1 MKRGKKMDEKYSE
14 INTYIDNLATYLNKE
29 YPNIL
34 SDEQIF
40 RAKTMFNG
48 SSENIDSIKSQIDD
62 LARQT
67 IEEYVTRK
75 EKQQK
80 FRDMTKKRVENIK
93 RDYGIEFDD
102 GKIEQF
108 ISKMLEQNLSR
119 EQIDRRFEA
128 IDESI
133 KSETRKRTLE
143 EQVKSGKVDS
153 NFSSIRKTI
162 GILFDDAMLSST
174 LSIYGGTIPYI
185 MTGEEPK
192 RIIGDVDTHAKLEDM
207 AKIRKY
213 ILEHQD
219 KYHIIS
225 DSLQLCGED
234 YGMELSVNGV
244 DVSIFP
250 TIASNEGMVVRNFS
264 IQESLQQITTK
275 ATLFGGINEESQ
287 IINYNDNG
295 RNIRL
300 MSPEFTY
307 ITKAAA
313 RREKDIID
321 NQVLAKV
328 VDGEK
333 LRQMHSTM
341 KKPEVIETQTKRID
355 IRKRQDDFKV
365 QMEQTQKQEP
375 FAKRSQSEIQ
385 VHQQIKQKN
394 QVIKQQKAQ
403 QQLNKPKVKTLTQN
417 STGGTS
423 NSKGFANIITLS
435 LIVSFVCG
443 VLFMIVYMQIKG
455 L

>member
-1 MKRGKKMDEKYSE
+1 MDEKYAE
-14 INTYIDNLATYLNKE
+14 INTYIDDIVRYLNKE

-34 SDEQIF
+34 SDEQIS

-48 SSENIDSIKSQIDD
+48 SDESIDSIKSKIDD

-75 EKQQK
+75 EKQK
-80 FRDMTKKRVENIK
+80 RFVDATKKRVEHIK

-102 GKIEQF
+102 SKIEQF
-108 ISKMLEQNLSR
+108 TEKILEQNLSK
-119 EQIDRRFEA
+119 EQIDRRFEV

-133 KSETRKRTLE
+133 KDEKKKKMLE
-143 EQVKSGKVDS
+143 EQVKSGKADS
-153 NFSSIRKTI
+153 NFANIRETI
-162 GILFDDAMLSST
+162 GILFDDQMLSPT

-207 AKIRKY
+207 AKIREY

-250 TIASNEGMVVRNFS
+250 TIATKEGMVVRNFS
-264 IQESLQQITTK
+264 IQKTTEQITTK
-275 ATLFGGINEESQ
+275 ATLFGGINEENQ
-287 IINYNDNG
+287 IVNYNSNG
-295 RNIRL
+295 INIRL

-313 RREKDIID
+313 KREKDIID

-328 VDGEK
+328 VDSEK
-333 LRQMHSTM
+333 LRQMSSTM
-341 KKPEVIETQTKRID
+341 KKPEVIETQTKQITIGND
-355 IRKRQDDFKV
+355 KKKDKNGMQV
-365 QMEQTQKQEP
+365 QPKQTNKQES
-375 FAKRSQSEIQ
+375 FAHRSQSEMQ
-385 VHQQIKQKN
+385 VSQQIKQKN
-394 QVIKQQKAQ
+394 QMIKQQKAQ
-403 QQLNKPKVKTLTQN
+403 KQQLNKPKVKTLTQSSSN
-417 STGGTS
+417 SSSTG
-423 NSKGFANIITLS
+423 SKGFANVITLS

-443 VLFMIVYMQIKG
+443 ALFMIVYMFIKG
-455 L
+455 

>member
-1 MKRGKKMDEKYSE
+1 
-14 INTYIDNLATYLNKE
+14 
-29 YPNIL
+29 
-34 SDEQIF
+34 
-40 RAKTMFNG
+40 
-48 SSENIDSIKSQIDD
+48 
-62 LARQT
+62 
-67 IEEYVTRK
+67 
-75 EKQQK
+75 
-80 FRDMTKKRVENIK
+80 
-93 RDYGIEFDD
+93 
-102 GKIEQF
+102 
-108 ISKMLEQNLSR
+108 MLEQNLSR

-133 KSETRKRTLE
+133 KSETRKKVLE
-143 EQVKSGKVDS
+143 EQVKSGMVDS
-153 NFSSIRKTI
+153 NFSDIRETI
-162 GILFDDAMLSST
+162 GILFDDSMLSST

-207 AKIRKY
+207 PKIRKY

-250 TIASNEGMVVRNFS
+250 TIASNDGMVVRNFS
-264 IQESLQQITTK
+264 IQESLEQITTK

-287 IINYNDNG
+287 IINYNSNG

-307 ITKAAA
+307 ITKAASK
-313 RREKDIID
+313 REKDVID

-328 VDGEK
+328 VDSEK

-355 IRKRQDDFKV
+355 IKKKQDDF
-365 QMEQTQKQEP
+365 QTQTGQTLKQES
-375 FAKRSQSEIQ
+375 FAKRSQSEVKIAN
-385 VHQQIKQKN
+385 QIKNKNKIIKCQKE
-394 QVIKQQKAQ
+394 QQKQ
-403 QQLNKPKVKTLTQN
+403 KNKPKVKTLTQSSSN
-417 STGGTS
+417 SSSTG
-423 NSKGFANIITLS
+423 SKGFANVITVS

-443 VLFMIVYMQIKG
+443 TLFMIVYMAIKG
-455 L
+455 

>member
-1 MKRGKKMDEKYSE
+1 MDEKYIE
-14 INTYIDNLATYLNKE
+14 INTYIDNLATYLNQE

-34 SDEQIF
+34 SDEQIS

-62 LARQT
+62 LTRQT
-67 IEEYVTRK
+67 IEEYVKRK

-80 FRDMTKKRVENIK
+80 FRDVTKTRGEHIK
-93 RDYGIEFDD
+93 RDYDIEFDD
-102 GKIEQF
+102 DKIEQF
-108 ISKMLEQNLSR
+108 TSKMLEQNLSR

-133 KSETRKRTLE
+133 KSETRKKVLE
-143 EQVKSGKVDS
+143 EQVKSGMVDS
-153 NFSSIRKTI
+153 NFSDIRETI
-162 GILFDDAMLSST
+162 GILFDDSMLSST

-207 AKIRKY
+207 SKIRKY

-250 TIASNEGMVVRNFS
+250 TIASNDGMVVRNFS
-264 IQESLQQITTK
+264 IQESVEQITTK

-287 IINYNDNG
+287 IINYNSNG

-313 RREKDIID
+313 KREKDVID

-328 VDGEK
+328 VDSEK

-355 IRKRQDDFKV
+355 IKKKQDDF
-365 QMEQTQKQEP
+365 QTQTGQTLKQES
-375 FAKRSQSEIQ
+375 FAKRSQSEVEIAN
-385 VHQQIKQKN
+385 QIKNKN
-394 QVIKQQKAQ
+394 KVIKYQKEQQKQ
-403 QQLNKPKVKTLTQN
+403 KNKPKVKTLTQSSSN
-417 STGGTS
+417 SSSTG
-423 NSKGFANIITLS
+423 SKGFANVITLS

-443 VLFMIVYMQIKG
+443 TLFMIVYMAING
-455 L
+455 

>member
-1 MKRGKKMDEKYSE
+1 MDEKYAE
-14 INTYIDNLATYLNKE
+14 INTYIDNLARYLNNE

-34 SDEQIF
+34 SDEQIS

-48 SSENIDSIKSQIDD
+48 SNESTDSIKSQIDE
-62 LARQT
+62 LARKT

-80 FRDMTKKRVENIK
+80 FRDMTKRRVDHIK

-102 GKIEQF
+102 SKIEQF
-108 ISKMLEQNLSR
+108 TSKMLEQNLSR

-133 KSETRKRTLE
+133 KSETRKKALE

-153 NFSSIRKTI
+153 NFSSIRETI
-162 GILFDDAMLSST
+162 GILFDDTMLSSK

-287 IINYNDNG
+287 IINYNSNG

-313 RREKDIID
+313 GREKDIID

-328 VDGEK
+328 VDSEK

-341 KKPEVIETQTKRID
+341 KKPEVIETQTKRMD
-355 IRKRQDDFKV
+355 IKKKQDDSKV
-365 QMEQTQKQEP
+365 QMEQTQKQES

-385 VHQQIKQKN
+385 AHQQIKQKN

-403 QQLNKPKVKTLTQN
+403 QQLSKPKVKTLTQN
-417 STGGTS
+417 SNGGTS
-423 NSKGFANIITLS
+423 NSKGFTNIITLS

-443 VLFMIVYMQIKG
+443 ALFMIVYMIIKG

>member
-1 MKRGKKMDEKYSE
+1 MDEKYIE
-14 INTYIDNLATYLNKE
+14 INTYIDNLATYLNQE

-34 SDEQIF
+34 SDEQIS

-62 LARQT
+62 LTRQT
-67 IEEYVTRK
+67 IEEYVKRK

-80 FRDMTKKRVENIK
+80 FRDVTKKRVEHIK
-93 RDYGIEFDD
+93 SDYGIKFDD
-102 GKIEQF
+102 DKIEQF
-108 ISKMLEQNLSR
+108 TSKSLEQNLSR
-119 EQIDRRFEA
+119 EQVDRRFED

-133 KSETRKRTLE
+133 KSETRKKVLE
-143 EQVKSGKVDS
+143 EQVKSGMVDS
-153 NFSSIRKTI
+153 NFSDIRETI
-162 GILFDDAMLSST
+162 GILFDDSMLSST

-264 IQESLQQITTK
+264 IQESLEQITTK

-287 IINYNDNG
+287 IINYNSNG

-313 RREKDIID
+313 KREKDIID
-321 NQVLAKV
+321 NKVLAKV
-328 VDGEK
+328 VDSEK

-355 IRKRQDDFKV
+355 IKQKQDDF
-365 QMEQTQKQEP
+365 QTRTGQTREQES
-375 FAKRSQSEIQ
+375 FAKRSQSEVQIAN
-385 VHQQIKQKN
+385 QIKNKNKIIKYQKE
-394 QVIKQQKAQ
+394 QQKQ
-403 QQLNKPKVKTLTQN
+403 KNKPKVKTLTQSSSN
-417 STGGTS
+417 GSSTG
-423 NSKGFANIITLS
+423 SKGFANVITLS

-443 VLFMIVYMQIKG
+443 ALFMIVYMVIKG
-455 L
+455 

>member
-1 MKRGKKMDEKYSE
+1 MDEKYAE
-14 INTYIDNLATYLNKE
+14 INTYIDDIVRYLNKE

-34 SDEQIF
+34 SDEQIS

-48 SSENIDSIKSQIDD
+48 SDESIDSIKSKIDD

-75 EKQQK
+75 EKQK
-80 FRDMTKKRVENIK
+80 RFVDATKKRVEHIK

-102 GKIEQF
+102 SKIEQF
-108 ISKMLEQNLSR
+108 TEKILEQNLSK
-119 EQIDRRFEA
+119 EQIDRRFEV

-133 KSETRKRTLE
+133 KDEKMLE
-143 EQVKSGKVDS
+143 EQVKSGKADS
-153 NFSSIRKTI
+153 NFANIRETI
-162 GILFDDAMLSST
+162 GILFDDQMLSPT

-207 AKIRKY
+207 AKIREY

-250 TIASNEGMVVRNFS
+250 TIATKEGMVVRNFS
-264 IQESLQQITTK
+264 IQKTTEQITTK
-275 ATLFGGINEESQ
+275 ATLFGGINEENQ
-287 IINYNDNG
+287 IVNYNSNG
-295 RNIRL
+295 INIRL

-313 RREKDIID
+313 KREKDIID

-328 VDGEK
+328 VDSEK
-333 LRQMHSTM
+333 LRQMSSTM
-341 KKPEVIETQTKRID
+341 KKPEVIETQTKQITIGND
-355 IRKRQDDFKV
+355 KKKDKNGMQV
-365 QMEQTQKQEP
+365 QPKQTNKQES
-375 FAKRSQSEIQ
+375 FAHRSQSEMQ
-385 VHQQIKQKN
+385 VSQQIKQKN
-394 QVIKQQKAQ
+394 QMIKQQKAQ
-403 QQLNKPKVKTLTQN
+403 KQQLNKPKVKTLTQSSSN
-417 STGGTS
+417 SSSTG
-423 NSKGFANIITLS
+423 SKGFANIITLS

-443 VLFMIVYMQIKG
+443 ALFMIVYMFIKG
-455 L
+455 

>member
-1 MKRGKKMDEKYSE
+1 MAEKYIE
-14 INTYIDNLATYLNKE
+14 INTYIDNLATYLNQE

-34 SDEQIF
+34 SDEQIS

-62 LARQT
+62 LTRQT
-67 IEEYVTRK
+67 IEEYVKRK

-80 FRDMTKKRVENIK
+80 FRDVTKKRVEHIK
-93 RDYGIEFDD
+93 CDYGIEFDD
-102 GKIEQF
+102 DKIEQF
-108 ISKMLEQNLSR
+108 TPKMLEQNLSR

-133 KSETRKRTLE
+133 KSETRKKVLE
-143 EQVKSGKVDS
+143 EQVKSGMVDS
-153 NFSSIRKTI
+153 NFSDIRETV
-162 GILFDDAMLSST
+162 GILFDDSMLSST

-207 AKIRKY
+207 SKIRKY

-250 TIASNEGMVVRNFS
+250 TIASNDGMVVRNFS
-264 IQESLQQITTK
+264 IQESLEQITTK

-287 IINYNDNG
+287 IINYNSNG

-313 RREKDIID
+313 KREKDVID

-328 VDGEK
+328 VDSEK
-333 LRQMHSTM
+333 LRQMQSTM

-355 IRKRQDDFKV
+355 IKKKQDDFHT
-365 QMEQTQKQEP
+365 QTGQTLEQES
-375 FAKRSQSEIQ
+375 FAKRSQSEVKIAN
-385 VHQQIKQKN
+385 QIKNKNKIIKYQKE
-394 QVIKQQKAQ
+394 QQKQ
-403 QQLNKPKVKTLTQN
+403 KNKPKVKTLTQSSSN
-417 STGGTS
+417 SSSTG
-423 NSKGFANIITLS
+423 SKGFANVITLS

-443 VLFMIVYMQIKG
+443 TLFMIVYMAIKG
-455 L
+455 

>member
-1 MKRGKKMDEKYSE
+1 MNEKYDE
-14 INTYIDNLATYLNKE
+14 INTYIDNLAKYLNKE

-34 SDEQIF
+34 SDEQIS
-40 RAKTMFNG
+40 RAKNMFNG
-48 SSENIDSIKSQIDD
+48 FDESIDSIKSKIDD

-75 EKQQK
+75 EKQRR
-80 FRDMTKKRVENIK
+80 FVDATKKREEHIK
-93 RDYGIEFDD
+93 RDYGIEFDNS
-102 GKIEQF
+102 KIEQF
-108 ISKMLEQNLSR
+108 IEKILEQNLTK
-119 EQIDRRFEA
+119 EQIDRRFEV

-133 KSETRKRTLE
+133 KDEKKKKMLE
-143 EQVKSGKVDS
+143 EQVRSGKVDS
-153 NFSSIRKTI
+153 NFSNIRETI
-162 GILFDDAMLSST
+162 GILFDDQILSST

-207 AKIRKY
+207 TKIREY

-250 TIASNEGMVVRNFS
+250 TIATKEGMVVRNFS
-264 IQESLQQITTK
+264 IQKTTEQITTK
-275 ATLFGGINEESQ
+275 ATLFGGINEENQ
-287 IINYNDNG
+287 IVNYNSNG

-307 ITKAAA
+307 ITKAVA

-328 VDGEK
+328 IDNEK
-333 LRQMHSTM
+333 LGQMSSTM
-341 KKPEVIETQTKRID
+341 KKPEVIETQTKKITIEND
-355 IRKRQDDFKV
+355 KKKDKNEMQA
-365 QMEQTQKQEP
+365 QPQQTNKQES
-375 FAKRSQSEIQ
+375 FAHRSQSEIKIA
-385 VHQQIKQKN
+385 QQIKQKN
-394 QVIKQQKAQ
+394 IIIKQQKEQ
-403 QQLNKPKVKTLTQN
+403 QKSMEKLKAKILTK
-417 STGGTS
+417 S
-423 NSKGFANIITLS
+423 SKSGNASSSGGFANILTLTLITGF
-435 LIVSFVCG
+435 IAG
-443 VLFMIVYMQIKG
+443 AIFMIVYNILK
-455 L
+455 

>member
-1 MKRGKKMDEKYSE
+1 MDEKNAE
-14 INTYIDNLATYLNKE
+14 IYTYIDNLAGYLNKK

-34 SDEQIF
+34 SDEQIS

-48 SSENIDSIKSQIDD
+48 SDESIDSIKSKIDD

-75 EKQQK
+75 EKQQN
-80 FRDMTKKRVENIK
+80 FRNMTKRRVDHIK

-102 GKIEQF
+102 SKIEQF
-108 ISKMLEQNLSR
+108 TEKMLEQNLSK
-119 EQIDRRFEA
+119 EQIDRRFEV

-133 KSETRKRTLE
+133 KNEGRKKMLE
-143 EQVKSGKVDS
+143 EQVKSGKADS
-153 NFSSIRKTI
+153 NFSNIRETI
-162 GILFDDAMLSST
+162 GILFDDDMLSSK

-207 AKIRKY
+207 AKIREY
-213 ILEHQD
+213 ILAHQD

-234 YGMELSVNGV
+234 YGMELSVNDV

-250 TIASNEGMVVRNFS
+250 TIATKEGMVVRNFS
-264 IQESLQQITTK
+264 IQESLEQITTK

-287 IINYNDNG
+287 IVNYNSNG

-313 RREKDIID
+313 KREKDIID

-333 LRQMHSTM
+333 LRQMSSTM
-341 KKPEVIETQTKRID
+341 KKPEVIETQTKKMTIEND
-355 IRKRQDDFKV
+355 KKKDKNGI
-365 QMEQTQKQEP
+365 QTQPQQTKKQEP
-375 FAKRSQSEIQ
+375 FAHRSQSEIQ
-385 VHQQIKQKN
+385 VSQQIKQKN
-394 QVIKQQKAQ
+394 QIIKQQKAQ
-403 QQLNKPKVKTLTQN
+403 KQQLNKPKVKTLTQSSSN
-417 STGGTS
+417 SSSTS
-423 NSKGFANIITLS
+423 SKGFTNVITLS

-443 VLFMIVYMQIKG
+443 ALFMIVYMLIKG
-455 L
+455 

>member
-1 MKRGKKMDEKYSE
+1 MDEKYIE
-14 INTYIDNLATYLNKE
+14 INTYIDNLATYLNQE

-34 SDEQIF
+34 SDEQIS

-62 LARQT
+62 LTRQT
-67 IEEYVTRK
+67 IEEYVKRK

-80 FRDMTKKRVENIK
+80 FRDVTKKRVEHIK

-102 GKIEQF
+102 DKIEQF
-108 ISKMLEQNLSR
+108 TSKMLEQNLSR

-133 KSETRKRTLE
+133 KSETSKKVLE
-143 EQVKSGKVDS
+143 EQVKSGMVDS
-153 NFSSIRKTI
+153 NFSDIRETI
-162 GILFDDAMLSST
+162 GILFDDSMLSST

-264 IQESLQQITTK
+264 IQESLEQITTK

-287 IINYNDNG
+287 IINYNSNG

-313 RREKDIID
+313 KREKDIID

-328 VDGEK
+328 VDSEK

-355 IRKRQDDFKV
+355 IKQKQDDS
-365 QMEQTQKQEP
+365 QTQTGQTHEQES
-375 FAKRSQSEIQ
+375 FAKRSQSEVQIAN
-385 VHQQIKQKN
+385 QIKNKNKIIKYQKE
-394 QVIKQQKAQ
+394 QQKQ
-403 QQLNKPKVKTLTQN
+403 KNKPKVKTLTQSSSN
-417 STGGTS
+417 GSSTG
-423 NSKGFANIITLS
+423 SKGFANVITLS

-443 VLFMIVYMQIKG
+443 ALFMIVYMIIKG
-455 L
+455 

>member
-1 MKRGKKMDEKYSE
+1 MNEKYDE
-14 INTYIDNLATYLNKE
+14 INTYIDNLAKYLNKE

-34 SDEQIF
+34 SDEQIS
-40 RAKTMFNG
+40 RAKNMFNG
-48 SSENIDSIKSQIDD
+48 FDESIDSIKSKVDD

-75 EKQQK
+75 EKQRR
-80 FRDMTKKRVENIK
+80 FVDATKKRVEHIK
-93 RDYGIEFDD
+93 RDYGIEFDNS
-102 GKIEQF
+102 KIEQF
-108 ISKMLEQNLSR
+108 TEKILEQNLTK
-119 EQIDRRFEA
+119 EQIDRRFEV

-133 KSETRKRTLE
+133 KDEKREKMLE
-143 EQVKSGKVDS
+143 EQVRSGKADS
-153 NFSSIRKTI
+153 NFSNIRETI
-162 GILFDDAMLSST
+162 GILFDDQILSST

-207 AKIRKY
+207 TKIREY

-250 TIASNEGMVVRNFS
+250 TIATKEGMVVRNFS
-264 IQESLQQITTK
+264 IQKTTEQITTK
-275 ATLFGGINEESQ
+275 ATLFGGINEENQ
-287 IINYNDNG
+287 IVNYNSNG

-307 ITKAAA
+307 ITKAVA

-328 VDGEK
+328 IDNEK
-333 LRQMHSTM
+333 LGQMSSTM
-341 KKPEVIETQTKRID
+341 KKPEVIETQTKKITIEND
-355 IRKRQDDFKV
+355 KKKDKTEMLAQP
-365 QMEQTQKQEP
+365 QQTNKQES
-375 FAKRSQSEIQ
+375 FEHRSQSEIQ
-385 VHQQIKQKN
+385 IAQQIRQKN
-394 QVIKQQKAQ
+394 MIIKQQKEYQRSLEKSKA
-403 QQLNKPKVKTLTQN
+403 KILTKSSKSGN
-417 STGGTS
+417 TS
-423 NSKGFANIITLS
+423 SSRGFANILTLTLITGF
-435 LIVSFVCG
+435 IAG
-443 VLFMIVYMQIKG
+443 AIFMVIYNILK
-455 L
+455 

>member
-1 MKRGKKMDEKYSE
+1 MDEKYIE
-14 INTYIDNLATYLNKE
+14 INTYIDNLATYLNQE

-34 SDEQIF
+34 SDEQIS

-62 LARQT
+62 LTRQT
-67 IEEYVTRK
+67 IEEYVKRK

-80 FRDMTKKRVENIK
+80 FRDVTKKRVEHIK
-93 RDYGIEFDD
+93 RDYVIKFDD
-102 GKIEQF
+102 DKIEQF
-108 ISKMLEQNLSR
+108 TSKILEQNLSR
-119 EQIDRRFEA
+119 EQVDRRFEA

-133 KSETRKRTLE
+133 KSETRTKVLE
-143 EQVKSGKVDS
+143 EQVKSGMVDS
-153 NFSSIRKTI
+153 NFSDIRETI
-162 GILFDDAMLSST
+162 GILFDDSMLSST

-192 RIIGDVDTHAKLEDM
+192 RIIVDVDTHAKLEDM

-225 DSLQLCGED
+225 DSLQLCRED

-264 IQESLQQITTK
+264 IQESLEQITTK

-287 IINYNDNG
+287 IINYNSNG

-307 ITKAAA
+307 ITKAVSK
-313 RREKDIID
+313 REKDIID

-328 VDGEK
+328 VDSEK

-355 IRKRQDDFKV
+355 IKQKQDDF
-365 QMEQTQKQEP
+365 QTRTGQTHEQES
-375 FAKRSQSEIQ
+375 FAKRSQSEVQIAN
-385 VHQQIKQKN
+385 QIKNKNKIIKYQKE
-394 QVIKQQKAQ
+394 QQKQ
-403 QQLNKPKVKTLTQN
+403 KNKPKVKTLTKSSSN
-417 STGGTS
+417 GSSTG
-423 NSKGFANIITLS
+423 SKGFANVITLS

-443 VLFMIVYMQIKG
+443 VLFMIIYMVIKG
-455 L
+455 

>member
-1 MKRGKKMDEKYSE
+1 MDEKYAE
-14 INTYIDNLATYLNKE
+14 INTYIDNLARYLNNE

-34 SDEQIF
+34 SDEQIS

-48 SSENIDSIKSQIDD
+48 SNESTDSIKSQIDE
-62 LARQT
+62 LARKT

-75 EKQQK
+75 EKQK
-80 FRDMTKKRVENIK
+80 RFVDATKKRVEHIK

-102 GKIEQF
+102 SKIEQF
-108 ISKMLEQNLSR
+108 TEKILEQNLSK
-119 EQIDRRFEA
+119 EQIDRRFEV

-133 KSETRKRTLE
+133 KDEKKKKMLE
-143 EQVKSGKVDS
+143 EQVKSGKTDS
-153 NFSSIRKTI
+153 NFANIRETI
-162 GILFDDAMLSST
+162 GILFDDQILSPT

-192 RIIGDVDTHAKLEDM
+192 RILGDVDTHAKLEDM

-234 YGMELSVNGV
+234 YGLELSVNGV

-275 ATLFGGINEESQ
+275 ATLFGGINEENQ
-287 IINYNDNG
+287 IVNYNSNG

-313 RREKDIID
+313 KREKDIID

-328 VDGEK
+328 VDSEK
-333 LRQMHSTM
+333 LRQMSSTM
-341 KKPEVIETQTKRID
+341 KKPEVVETQTKQITIGND
-355 IRKRQDDFKV
+355 KKKDKNGMQV
-365 QMEQTQKQEP
+365 QPKQTNKQES
-375 FAKRSQSEIQ
+375 FAHRSQSEME
-385 VHQQIKQKN
+385 VSQQIKQKN
-394 QVIKQQKAQ
+394 QMIKQQKAQ
-403 QQLNKPKVKTLTQN
+403 KQQLNKPKVKTLTQSSSN
-417 STGGTS
+417 SSSTG
-423 NSKGFANIITLS
+423 SKGLANVITLS

-443 VLFMIVYMQIKG
+443 ALFMIVYMFIKG
-455 L
+455 

>member
-1 MKRGKKMDEKYSE
+1 MDEKYIE
-14 INTYIDNLATYLNKE
+14 INTYIDNLATYLNQE

-34 SDEQIF
+34 SDEQIS

-62 LARQT
+62 LTRQT
-67 IEEYVTRK
+67 IEEYVKRK

-80 FRDMTKKRVENIK
+80 FRDVTKKRVEHIK

-102 GKIEQF
+102 DKKEQF
-108 ISKMLEQNLSR
+108 TSKMLEQNLSR

-133 KSETRKRTLE
+133 KSETRKKVLE
-143 EQVKSGKVDS
+143 EQVKSGMVDS
-153 NFSSIRKTI
+153 NFSDIRETI
-162 GILFDDAMLSST
+162 GILFDDSMLSST

-264 IQESLQQITTK
+264 IQESLEQITTK

-287 IINYNDNG
+287 IINYNSNG

-313 RREKDIID
+313 KREKDVID

-328 VDGEK
+328 VDSEK

-355 IRKRQDDFKV
+355 IKKKQDDF
-365 QMEQTQKQEP
+365 QTQTGQTLEQKS
-375 FAKRSQSEIQ
+375 FAKRSQSEVQIAN
-385 VHQQIKQKN
+385 QIKNKNKIIKYQKE
-394 QVIKQQKAQ
+394 QQKQ
-403 QQLNKPKVKTLTQN
+403 KNKPKVKTLTQSSSN
-417 STGGTS
+417 SSSTG
-423 NSKGFANIITLS
+423 SKGFANVITLS

-443 VLFMIVYMQIKG
+443 ALFMIVYMIIKG
-455 L
+455 

>member
-1 MKRGKKMDEKYSE
+1 MEEKYTE
-14 INTYIDNLATYLNKE
+14 INTYIDNLSRYLSNE

-34 SDEQIF
+34 SDEQIS
-40 RAKTMFNG
+40 RAKTMFN
-48 SSENIDSIKSQIDD
+48 SSNESIDSIKSQIDD
-62 LARQT
+62 LAKQT

-75 EKQQK
+75 EKQRK
-80 FRDMTKKRVENIK
+80 FVDVTKKRVDHIK
-93 RDYGIEFDD
+93 CDYGIEFDD
-102 GKIEQF
+102 SKIEQF
-108 ISKMLEQNLSR
+108 TEKMLEQNLSK
-119 EQIDRRFEA
+119 EQINRRFEV

-133 KSETRKRTLE
+133 KNERRKQMLE

-153 NFSSIRKTI
+153 NFSNIRETI

-207 AKIRKY
+207 VKIRKY

-219 KYHIIS
+219 KYHIVS

-250 TIASNEGMVVRNFS
+250 TIASDEGMVVRNFS
-264 IQESLQQITTK
+264 IQESLEQITTK
-275 ATLFGGINEESQ
+275 ATLFGGINEENQ
-287 IINYNDNG
+287 IVNYNSNG

-313 RREKDIID
+313 KREKDIID

-328 VDGEK
+328 VDSEK
-333 LRQMHSTM
+333 LRQMSSTM
-341 KKPEVIETQTKRID
+341 KKPEVIETQTKRMTIAKD
-355 IRKRQDDFKV
+355 KNRIQA
-365 QMEQTQKQEP
+365 QSQQTNKQEA
-375 FAKRSQSEIQ
+375 FSRRSPSEIQ
-385 VHQQIKQKN
+385 VSQQIKQKN
-394 QVIKQQKAQ
+394 NMIKQQKAQ
-403 QQLNKPKVKTLTQN
+403 KQQLNKPRVRTLTKSSLN
-417 STGGTS
+417 SSSTG
-423 NSKGFANIITLS
+423 SKGFTNVITLS

-443 VLFMIVYMQIKG
+443 ALFIIVYILIKRS
-455 L
+455 

>member
-1 MKRGKKMDEKYSE
+1 MDDKYIE
-14 INTYIDNLATYLNKE
+14 INAYIDNLARYLNKE

-34 SDEQIF
+34 SDEQIS

-48 SSENIDSIKSQIDD
+48 SDESIDSIKSKIDD

-75 EKQQK
+75 EKQQI
-80 FRDMTKKRVENIK
+80 FRDMTKKRVEHIK

-102 GKIEQF
+102 SKIEQF
-108 ISKMLEQNLSR
+108 TEKMLEQNLSK
-119 EQIDRRFEA
+119 EQIDRRFEV

-133 KSETRKRTLE
+133 HNERRKKVLE
-143 EQVKSGKVDS
+143 EQVKSGKAVS
-153 NFSSIRKTI
+153 NFSNIRETI
-162 GILFDDAMLSST
+162 GILFDDEMLSST

-213 ILEHQD
+213 ILEHPD

-225 DSLQLCGED
+225 DSLQLSGED
-234 YGMELSVNGV
+234 YGIELSVNGV

-250 TIASNEGMVVRNFS
+250 TIATSEGMVVRNFS
-264 IQESLQQITTK
+264 IQESLEQITTK

-287 IINYNDNG
+287 IINYNNNG

-313 RREKDIID
+313 KREKDIID

-328 VDGEK
+328 VDQEK
-333 LRQMHSTM
+333 LRQMSSTM
-341 KKPEVIETQTKRID
+341 KKPEVIETQTKKITIENDKKKDNREME
-355 IRKRQDDFKV
+355 V
-365 QMEQTQKQEP
+365 QPQQTNKQES
-375 FAKRSQSEIQ
+375 FSHMSQSEMQ
-385 VHQQIKQKN
+385 VSQQIRQKN
-394 QVIKQQKAQ
+394 QMIK
-403 QQLNKPKVKTLTQN
+403 QQLNKPKVKTLTQYSSN
-417 STGGTS
+417 SSSTG
-423 NSKGFANIITLS
+423 SKGFTNIITLS

-443 VLFMIVYMQIKG
+443 ALFMIVYMFIKG
-455 L
+455 

>member
-1 MKRGKKMDEKYSE
+1 MDDKYIE
-14 INTYIDNLATYLNKE
+14 INAYIDNLARYLNKE

-34 SDEQIF
+34 SDEQIS

-48 SSENIDSIKSQIDD
+48 SDESIDSIKSKIDD

-75 EKQQK
+75 EKQQI
-80 FRDMTKKRVENIK
+80 FRDMTKKRVEHIK

-102 GKIEQF
+102 SKIEQF
-108 ISKMLEQNLSR
+108 TEKMLEQNLSK
-119 EQIDRRFEA
+119 EQIDRRFEV

-133 KSETRKRTLE
+133 HNERRKKVLE
-143 EQVKSGKVDS
+143 EQVKSGKSVS
-153 NFSSIRKTI
+153 NFSNIRETI
-162 GILFDDAMLSST
+162 GILFDDEMLSST

-213 ILEHQD
+213 ILEHPD

-225 DSLQLCGED
+225 DSLQLSGED
-234 YGMELSVNGV
+234 YGIELSVNGV

-250 TIASNEGMVVRNFS
+250 TIATSEGMVVRNFS
-264 IQESLQQITTK
+264 IQESLEQITTK

-287 IINYNDNG
+287 IINYNNNG

-313 RREKDIID
+313 KREKDIID

-328 VDGEK
+328 VDQEK
-333 LRQMHSTM
+333 LRQMSSTM
-341 KKPEVIETQTKRID
+341 KKPEVIETQTKKITIENDKKKDNREME
-355 IRKRQDDFKV
+355 V
-365 QMEQTQKQEP
+365 QPQQTNKQES
-375 FAKRSQSEIQ
+375 FSHMSQSEMQ
-385 VHQQIKQKN
+385 VSQQIRQKN
-394 QVIKQQKAQ
+394 QMIKQQKAQ
-403 QQLNKPKVKTLTQN
+403 KQQLNKPKVKTLTQYSSN
-417 STGGTS
+417 SSSTG
-423 NSKGFANIITLS
+423 SKGFTNIITLS

-443 VLFMIVYMQIKG
+443 ALFMIVYMFIKG
-455 L
+455 

>member
-1 MKRGKKMDEKYSE
+1 MDEKYIE
-14 INTYIDNLATYLNKE
+14 INTYIDNLATYLNQE

-34 SDEQIF
+34 SDEQIS

-62 LARQT
+62 LTRQT
-67 IEEYVTRK
+67 IEEYVKRK

-80 FRDMTKKRVENIK
+80 FRDVTKTRGEHIK
-93 RDYGIEFDD
+93 RDYDIEFDD
-102 GKIEQF
+102 DKIEQF
-108 ISKMLEQNLSR
+108 TSKMLEQNLSR

-133 KSETRKRTLE
+133 KSETRKKVLE
-143 EQVKSGKVDS
+143 EQVKSGMVDS
-153 NFSSIRKTI
+153 NFSDIRETI
-162 GILFDDAMLSST
+162 GILFDDSMLSST

-207 AKIRKY
+207 SKIRKY

-250 TIASNEGMVVRNFS
+250 TIASNDGMVVRNFS
-264 IQESLQQITTK
+264 IQESLEQITTK

-287 IINYNDNG
+287 IINYNSNG

-313 RREKDIID
+313 KREKDVID

-328 VDGEK
+328 VDSEK

-355 IRKRQDDFKV
+355 IKKKQDDF
-365 QMEQTQKQEP
+365 QTQTGQTLKQES
-375 FAKRSQSEIQ
+375 FAKRSQSEVKIAN
-385 VHQQIKQKN
+385 QIKNKN
-394 QVIKQQKAQ
+394 KVIKYQKEQQKQ
-403 QQLNKPKVKTLTQN
+403 KNKPKVKTLTQSSSN
-417 STGGTS
+417 SSSTG
-423 NSKGFANIITLS
+423 SKGFANVITLS

-443 VLFMIVYMQIKG
+443 TLFMIVYMAING
-455 L
+455 

>member
-1 MKRGKKMDEKYSE
+1 MDEKYIE
-14 INTYIDNLATYLNKE
+14 INTYIDNLATYLNQE

-34 SDEQIF
+34 SDEQIS

-62 LARQT
+62 LTRQT
-67 IEEYVTRK
+67 IEEYVKRK

-80 FRDMTKKRVENIK
+80 FRDVTKKKVEHIK
-93 RDYGIEFDD
+93 HDYGIEFDD
-102 GKIEQF
+102 DKIEQF
-108 ISKMLEQNLSR
+108 TSKMLEQNLSR

-133 KSETRKRTLE
+133 KSETRKKVLE
-143 EQVKSGKVDS
+143 EQVKSGMVDS
-153 NFSSIRKTI
+153 NFSDIRETI
-162 GILFDDAMLSST
+162 GILFDDSMLSST

-250 TIASNEGMVVRNFS
+250 TIASNDGMVVRNFS
-264 IQESLQQITTK
+264 IQESLEQITTK

-287 IINYNDNG
+287 IINYNSNG

-313 RREKDIID
+313 KREKDVID

-328 VDGEK
+328 VDSEK

-355 IRKRQDDFKV
+355 IKKKQDDF
-365 QMEQTQKQEP
+365 QTQTGQTLEQKS
-375 FAKRSQSEIQ
+375 FAKRSQSEVQIAN
-385 VHQQIKQKN
+385 QIKNKNKIIKYQKE
-394 QVIKQQKAQ
+394 QQKQ
-403 QQLNKPKVKTLTQN
+403 KNKPKVKTLTQSSSN
-417 STGGTS
+417 SSSTG
-423 NSKGFANIITLS
+423 SKGFANVITLS

-443 VLFMIVYMQIKG
+443 ALFMIVYMIIKG
-455 L
+455 

>member
-1 MKRGKKMDEKYSE
+1 MDEKYAE
-14 INTYIDNLATYLNKE
+14 INTYIDNLARYLNNE

-34 SDEQIF
+34 SDEQIS

-48 SSENIDSIKSQIDD
+48 SNESTDSIKSQIDE
-62 LARQT
+62 LARKT

-75 EKQQK
+75 EKQK
-80 FRDMTKKRVENIK
+80 RFVDATKKRVEHIK

-102 GKIEQF
+102 SKIEQF
-108 ISKMLEQNLSR
+108 TEKILEQNLSK
-119 EQIDRRFEA
+119 EQIDRRFEV

-133 KSETRKRTLE
+133 KDEKKKKMLE
-143 EQVKSGKVDS
+143 EQVKSGKADS
-153 NFSSIRKTI
+153 NFANIRETI
-162 GILFDDAMLSST
+162 GILFDDQILSPT

-234 YGMELSVNGV
+234 YGLELSVNGV

-275 ATLFGGINEESQ
+275 ATLFGGINEENQ
-287 IINYNDNG
+287 IVNYNSNG

-313 RREKDIID
+313 KREKDIID

-328 VDGEK
+328 VDSEK
-333 LRQMHSTM
+333 LRQMSSTM
-341 KKPEVIETQTKRID
+341 KKPEVVETQTKQITIGND
-355 IRKRQDDFKV
+355 KKKDKNGMQV
-365 QMEQTQKQEP
+365 QPKQTNKQES
-375 FAKRSQSEIQ
+375 FAHRSQSEIQ
-385 VHQQIKQKN
+385 VHQQIKQQN
-394 QVIKQQKAQ
+394 QIIKQQKAQ
-403 QQLNKPKVKTLTQN
+403 KKQMNKPKVKTLTQSSSN
-417 STGGTS
+417 GSSTG
-423 NSKGFANIITLS
+423 SKGLANVITLS

-443 VLFMIVYMQIKG
+443 ALFMIVYMFIKG
-455 L
+455 

>member
-1 MKRGKKMDEKYSE
+1 MDEKYIE
-14 INTYIDNLATYLNKE
+14 INTYIDNLATYLNQE

-34 SDEQIF
+34 SDEQIS

-62 LARQT
+62 LTRQT
-67 IEEYVTRK
+67 IEEYVKRK

-80 FRDMTKKRVENIK
+80 FRDVTKKRVEHIK
-93 RDYGIEFDD
+93 RDYDIEFDD
-102 GKIEQF
+102 DKIEQF
-108 ISKMLEQNLSR
+108 SSKMLEQNLSR

-133 KSETRKRTLE
+133 KSEPRKKVLE
-143 EQVKSGKVDS
+143 EQVKSGMVDS
-153 NFSSIRKTI
+153 NFSDIRETI
-162 GILFDDAMLSST
+162 GILFDDSMLSST

-264 IQESLQQITTK
+264 IQESLEQITTK

-287 IINYNDNG
+287 IINYNSNG

-313 RREKDIID
+313 KREKDIID

-328 VDGEK
+328 VDSEK

-355 IRKRQDDFKV
+355 IKKKQDDF
-365 QMEQTQKQEP
+365 QTQTGQTLEQES
-375 FAKRSQSEIQ
+375 FAKRSQSEVQIAN
-385 VHQQIKQKN
+385 QIKNKNKIIKYQKE
-394 QVIKQQKAQ
+394 QQKQ
-403 QQLNKPKVKTLTQN
+403 KNKPKVKTLTQSSSN
-417 STGGTS
+417 SSSTG
-423 NSKGFANIITLS
+423 SKGFANVITLS

-443 VLFMIVYMQIKG
+443 ALFMIVYMIIKG
-455 L
+455 

>member
-1 MKRGKKMDEKYSE
+1 MDEKYIE
-14 INTYIDNLATYLNKE
+14 INTYIDNLATYLNQE

-34 SDEQIF
+34 SDEQIS

-62 LARQT
+62 LTRQT
-67 IEEYVTRK
+67 IEEYVKRK

-80 FRDMTKKRVENIK
+80 FRDVTKKRVEHIK

-102 GKIEQF
+102 DKKEQF
-108 ISKMLEQNLSR
+108 TSKMLEQNLSR

-133 KSETRKRTLE
+133 KSETRKKVLE
-143 EQVKSGKVDS
+143 EQVKSGMVDS
-153 NFSSIRKTI
+153 NFSDIRETI
-162 GILFDDAMLSST
+162 GILFDDSMLSST

-250 TIASNEGMVVRNFS
+250 TIASNDGMVVRNFS
-264 IQESLQQITTK
+264 IQESLEQITTK

-287 IINYNDNG
+287 IINYNSNG

-313 RREKDIID
+313 KREKDVID

-328 VDGEK
+328 VDSEK

-355 IRKRQDDFKV
+355 IKKKQDDF
-365 QMEQTQKQEP
+365 QTQTGQTLKQES
-375 FAKRSQSEIQ
+375 FAKRSQSEVQIAN
-385 VHQQIKQKN
+385 QIKNKNKIIKYQKE
-394 QVIKQQKAQ
+394 QQKQ
-403 QQLNKPKVKTLTQN
+403 KNKPKVKTLTHSSSN
-417 STGGTS
+417 SSSTG
-423 NSKGFANIITLS
+423 SKGFANVITLS

-443 VLFMIVYMQIKG
+443 ALFMIVYMIIKG
-455 L
+455 

>member
-1 MKRGKKMDEKYSE
+1 MDEKYIE
-14 INTYIDNLATYLNKE
+14 INTYIDNLAAYLNQE

-34 SDEQIF
+34 SDEQIS

-62 LARQT
+62 LTRQT
-67 IEEYVTRK
+67 IEEYVKRK

-80 FRDMTKKRVENIK
+80 FRDVTKKRVEHIK
-93 RDYGIEFDD
+93 RDYGIEFDGD
-102 GKIEQF
+102 KIEQF
-108 ISKMLEQNLSR
+108 TSKMSEQNLSR

-133 KSETRKRTLE
+133 KSETRKKVLE
-143 EQVKSGKVDS
+143 EQVKSGMVDS
-153 NFSSIRKTI
+153 NFSDIRETI
-162 GILFDDAMLSST
+162 GILFDDSMLSST

-207 AKIRKY
+207 SKIRKY

-250 TIASNEGMVVRNFS
+250 TIASNDGMVVRNFS
-264 IQESLQQITTK
+264 IQESLEQITTK

-287 IINYNDNG
+287 IINYNSNG

-313 RREKDIID
+313 KREKDVID

-328 VDGEK
+328 VDSEK

-355 IRKRQDDFKV
+355 IKKKQDDF
-365 QMEQTQKQEP
+365 QTQTGQTLKQES
-375 FAKRSQSEIQ
+375 FAKRSQSEVKIAN
-385 VHQQIKQKN
+385 QIKSKNKIIKYQKE
-394 QVIKQQKAQ
+394 QQKQ
-403 QQLNKPKVKTLTQN
+403 KNKPKVKTLTQSSSN
-417 STGGTS
+417 SSSTG
-423 NSKGFANIITLS
+423 SKGFANVITLS

-443 VLFMIVYMQIKG
+443 TLFMIVYMAIKG
-455 L
+455 

>member
-1 MKRGKKMDEKYSE
+1 MDEKYIE
-14 INTYIDNLATYLNKE
+14 INTYIDNLATYLNQE

-34 SDEQIF
+34 SDEQIS

-62 LARQT
+62 LTRQT
-67 IEEYVTRK
+67 IEEYVKRK

-80 FRDMTKKRVENIK
+80 FRDVTKTRGEHIK
-93 RDYGIEFDD
+93 RDYDIEFDD
-102 GKIEQF
+102 DKIEQF
-108 ISKMLEQNLSR
+108 TSKMLEQNLSR

-133 KSETRKRTLE
+133 KSETRKKVLE
-143 EQVKSGKVDS
+143 EQVKSGMVDS
-153 NFSSIRKTI
+153 NFSDIRETI
-162 GILFDDAMLSST
+162 GILFDDSMLSST

-207 AKIRKY
+207 SKIRKY

-250 TIASNEGMVVRNFS
+250 TIASNDGMVVRNFS
-264 IQESLQQITTK
+264 IQESLEQITTK

-287 IINYNDNG
+287 IINYNSNG

-313 RREKDIID
+313 KREKDVID

-328 VDGEK
+328 VDSEK

-355 IRKRQDDFKV
+355 IKKKQDDF
-365 QMEQTQKQEP
+365 QTQTGQTLKQES
-375 FAKRSQSEIQ
+375 FAKRSQSEVEIAN
-385 VHQQIKQKN
+385 QIKNKN
-394 QVIKQQKAQ
+394 KVIKYQKEQQKQ
-403 QQLNKPKVKTLTQN
+403 KNKPKVKTLTQSSSN
-417 STGGTS
+417 SSSTG
-423 NSKGFANIITLS
+423 SKGFANVITLS

-443 VLFMIVYMQIKG
+443 TLFMIVYMAIKG
-455 L
+455 

>member
-1 MKRGKKMDEKYSE
+1 MDEKYIE
-14 INTYIDNLATYLNKE
+14 INTYIDNLATYLNQE
-29 YPNIL
+29 YPNVL
-34 SDEQIF
+34 SDEQIS

-67 IEEYVTRK
+67 IEEYVKRK

-80 FRDMTKKRVENIK
+80 FRDVTKTRGEHIK
-93 RDYGIEFDD
+93 RDYDIEFDD
-102 GKIEQF
+102 DKIEQF
-108 ISKMLEQNLSR
+108 TSKMLEQNLSR

-133 KSETRKRTLE
+133 KSETRKKVLE
-143 EQVKSGKVDS
+143 EQVKSGMVDS
-153 NFSSIRKTI
+153 NFSDIRETI
-162 GILFDDAMLSST
+162 GILFDDSMLSST

-207 AKIRKY
+207 PKIRKY

-250 TIASNEGMVVRNFS
+250 TIASNDGMVVRNFS
-264 IQESLQQITTK
+264 IQESLEQITTK

-287 IINYNDNG
+287 IINYNSNG

-307 ITKAAA
+307 ITKAASK
-313 RREKDIID
+313 REKDVID

-328 VDGEK
+328 VDSEK

-355 IRKRQDDFKV
+355 IKKKQDDF
-365 QMEQTQKQEP
+365 QTQTGQTLKQES
-375 FAKRSQSEIQ
+375 FAKRSQSEVKIAN
-385 VHQQIKQKN
+385 QIKNKNKIIKCQKE
-394 QVIKQQKAQ
+394 QQKQ
-403 QQLNKPKVKTLTQN
+403 KNKPKVKTLTQSSSN
-417 STGGTS
+417 SSSTG
-423 NSKGFANIITLS
+423 SKGFANVITLS

-443 VLFMIVYMQIKG
+443 TLFMIVYMAIKG
-455 L
+455 